1 MKRKNRTKEVKVR
14 LTVDEFNTLNK
25 HVALTGLS
33 REEYMRSLIEMVVP
47 PSLPTSEMIE
57 IIKQLRLIGNNI
69 NQLTVIAYKTRSIDV
84 MRYKNDYDRLQNEI
98 LKIIT
103 IINQPRHLDMN
114 NVHNKDITSK

>member
-1 MKRKNRTKEVKVR
+1 MKRKNRIKEVKVR
-14 LTVDEFNTLNK
+14 LTVDEFNTLNE
-25 HVALTGLS
+25 HVALAGLS

-84 MRYKNDYDRLQNEI
+84 MRYKNDYDRLQNQI

-103 IINQPRHLDMN
+103 IINQPTHLEMN